1 MWIPL
6 PRVGIPP
13 WMVFCSFSVN
23 LIYQFW
29 VHTERIGRMWAPFEF
44 VFNTP
49 SHHRVH
55 HGMDAEYLDKNYG
68 GVFIVW
74 DRPLRRLPQEKVR
87 AAFGGTQT
95 VDTFNIWE
103 LP

>member
-6 PRVGIPP
+6 PLFGVPP
-13 WMVFCSFSVN
+13 WMVFASFSVN

-29 VHTERIGRMWAPFEF
+29 IHTERIGKLWRPIEF

-55 HGMDAEYLDKNYG
+55 HGMDQSTST
-68 GVFIVW
+68 
-74 DRPLRRLPQEKVR
+74 RTT
-87 AAFGGTQT
+87 AAS
-95 VDTFNIWE
+95 
-103 LP
+103 